1 VIQVFAEHLSS
12 QILNRFYPDDDDLSP
27 SLSLPTLATDSL
39 SQKKTE
45 YIHAKEM
52 YSIRDISSP
61 KLIYGMAVAAVVG
74 VGVSIPIFA
83 VNFQQSKAG

>member
-1 VIQVFAEHLSS
+1 MRVG
-12 QILNRFYPDDDDLSP
+12 DL
-27 SLSLPTLATDSL
+27 SLSLLTDSL
-39 SQKKTE
+39 SLSLFFRLLLLRALSKKKTE

-61 KLIYGMAVAAVVG
+61 KLVYGMAVAAVVG

-83 VNFQQSKAG
+83 INFQQSKAG